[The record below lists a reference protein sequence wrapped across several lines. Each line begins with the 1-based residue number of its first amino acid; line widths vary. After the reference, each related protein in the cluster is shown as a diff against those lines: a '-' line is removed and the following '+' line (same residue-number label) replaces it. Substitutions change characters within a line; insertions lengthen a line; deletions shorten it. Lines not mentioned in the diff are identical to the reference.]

1 MCYNIRNYANIDVS
15 RPLIDMQG
23 STKIASS
30 DHQRRG
36 RISWI
41 SLTLTVTLTLTLIDS
56 QTPRCAQL
64 VLVERV
70 MFPKFA
76 YVIGVS
82 FHYYVSCPIL
92 ILKLQFR
99 FYEGWR
105 FVFHVVD
112 IRARFFPT
120 FIRLFRIHVIPYER
134 LERASTIYSGK
145 SIEYMKYILHVL
157 RSHKKGWRR

>member
-1 MCYNIRNYANIDVS
+1 MCYNIRNFSSIDVV

-41 SLTLTVTLTLTLIDS
+41 SLTLTLTLTLTLIDS

-64 VLVERV
+64 VLVERAIV
-70 MFPKFA
+70 STFA
-76 YVIGVS
+76 YGIGVC
-82 FHYYVSCPIL
+82 FYYLSGTQL
-92 ILKLQFR
+92 IMKLEFFWVR
-99 FYEGWR
+99 CYEGWR

-112 IRARFFPT
+112 VWARFFPAS
-120 FIRLFRIHVIPYER
+120 IRLFRLHVIPHER
-134 LERASTIYSGK
+134 LAHASTIYSGK
-145 SIEYMKYILHVL
+145 SIEYMIYILHVL
-157 RSHKKGWRR
+157 RSWRR

>member
-1 MCYNIRNYANIDVS
+1 MAPACFVCYNIRNYASIDVV

-70 MFPKFA
+70 IVSTFA
-76 YVIGVS
+76 YGIGVDL
-82 FHYYVSCPIL
+82 Y
-92 ILKLQFR
+92 Q
-99 FYEGWR
+99 
-105 FVFHVVD
+105 
-112 IRARFFPT
+112 T
-120 FIRLFRIHVIPYER
+120 
-134 LERASTIYSGK
+134 ASPW
-145 SIEYMKYILHVL
+145 
-157 RSHKKGWRR
+157 HKKKTIFK